1 MDLNWSLKEIYPS
14 FESEEFKN
22 DIKKLDEIIIDI
34 NNFAKILEDHKKSEV
49 ENLEKYINY
58 LSKFTEL
65 RNRLSMFTNLSL
77 SVNTKDALGLKYSD
91 VIENKLT
98 KIVESST
105 KIERY
110 ISSIKDIDS
119 VIKQSDVLKKHEF
132 ILKEIVENSKY
143 LLSDK
148 EENIIASMKN
158 SGSSAWIKLKD
169 NLISN
174 LKVDIEEDGE
184 MKQLPLT
191 VVLNMA
197 YDESKDIRKKAYE
210 AEIKSYKKVEE
221 GVCAALNG
229 IKGEVLTI
237 CDFRGYKSPLEESV
251 LNSRMD
257 EDSLNAMLE
266 VMEESLPIFRKYLRR
281 KAEMLGYN
289 DGLPFYELYAPV
301 SKANMKFT
309 YEEACDF
316 VVKTLHKKQ

>member
-1 MDLNWSLKEIYPS
+1 
-14 FESEEFKN
+14 
-22 DIKKLDEIIIDI
+22 
-34 NNFAKILEDHKKSEV
+34 
-49 ENLEKYINY
+49 
-58 LSKFTEL
+58 
-65 RNRLSMFTNLSL
+65 MFTNLSL

-210 AEIKSYKKVEE
+210 AEIKSYKK
-221 GVCAALNG
+221 
-229 IKGEVLTI
+229 IRFGE
-237 CDFRGYKSPLEESV
+237 
-251 LNSRMD
+251 
-257 EDSLNAMLE
+257 
-266 VMEESLPIFRKYLRR
+266 
-281 KAEMLGYN
+281 
-289 DGLPFYELYAPV
+289 
-301 SKANMKFT
+301 
-309 YEEACDF
+309 
-316 VVKTLHKKQ
+316 

>member
-132 ILKEIVENSKY
+132 ILMDIVENSKY

-148 EENIIASMKN
+148 EENII
-158 SGSSAWIKLKD
+158 
-169 NLISN
+169 
-174 LKVDIEEDGE
+174 
-184 MKQLPLT
+184 
-191 VVLNMA
+191 
-197 YDESKDIRKKAYE
+197 
-210 AEIKSYKKVEE
+210 
-221 GVCAALNG
+221 
-229 IKGEVLTI
+229 
-237 CDFRGYKSPLEESV
+237 
-251 LNSRMD
+251 
-257 EDSLNAMLE
+257 
-266 VMEESLPIFRKYLRR
+266 
-281 KAEMLGYN
+281 
-289 DGLPFYELYAPV
+289 
-301 SKANMKFT
+301 
-309 YEEACDF
+309 
-316 VVKTLHKKQ
+316 